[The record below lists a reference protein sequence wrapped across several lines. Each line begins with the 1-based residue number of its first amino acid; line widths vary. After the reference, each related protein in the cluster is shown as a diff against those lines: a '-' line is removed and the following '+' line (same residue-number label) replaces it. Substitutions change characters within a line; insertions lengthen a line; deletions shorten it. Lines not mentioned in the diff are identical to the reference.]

1 MWIIRDSDVCVFRGR
16 KWRCGE
22 WRTFF
27 ENSNFWG
34 PQIRIFWNF
43 KRSLEAEKVG
53 DFVGWAFFLKGW
65 LWLVGLVVV
74 GQFVLCQFDLCG
86 SLEGS
91 RWSAFYWASTRISY
105 QCPNS

>member
-1 MWIIRDSDVCVFRGR
+1 MCVFLEEESGVVGSSELFLRI
-16 KWRCGE
+16 
-22 WRTFF
+22 
-27 ENSNFWG
+27 
-34 PQIRIFWNF
+34 QIFGAHRVRIFWNF

-91 RWSAFYWASTRISY
+91 RWSAFYWAS
-105 QCPNS
+105 NS

>member
-1 MWIIRDSDVCVFRGR
+1 MCVFLEEDSGVVGS
-16 KWRCGE
+16 GE
-22 WRTFF
+22 LFLRI
-27 ENSNFWG
+27 
-34 PQIRIFWNF
+34 QIFGAHRVRIFWNF

-91 RWSAFYWASTRISY
+91 RWSAFYWASTRICY

>member
-1 MWIIRDSDVCVFRGR
+1 MWIIRDSDVCVFRGGECC
-16 KWRCGE
+16 CGE

-27 ENSNFWG
+27 LRI
-34 PQIRIFWNF
+34 QIFGAHRVRIFWNF

-91 RWSAFYWASTRISY
+91 RWKIGRASCRERV
-105 QCPNS
+105 